1 MNSGK
6 WAVTHASSP
15 LAEAIL
21 EQMADAGIPAEN
33 VILLDTEDHTG
44 KRLSYADTYIETL
57 DHTEFDYEG
66 LIAVL
71 LLEQD
76 AELED
81 LLQHADC
88 FVISHYF
95 DEQAEPVYTPYLTQD
110 VKWTQAQPIKL
121 ATAEFSSLLSI
132 LKPMQSDYAFKSIQ
146 LVNILSSAFYGKP
159 AIDEL
164 ASQTINLLSSQKPE
178 SKVFPIQQA
187 FNMQP
192 VTTPAEMGLQLSLLM
207 GGDVSCS
214 IQSLLV
220 PAFYGMACS
229 VFVECAAGIELKAFI
244 ARLKKIKGI
253 KVSKDPVSPMS
264 HCQQGAT
271 IYVAMAQESG
281 QHANRVQFWMIA
293 DSSRNGLV
301 ENYIGTIKVLSE
313 SNELK
318 QK

>member
-6 WAVTHASSP
+6 WAVTHASSM

-21 EQMADAGIPAEN
+21 EQMAHAGIAAED
-33 VILLDTEDHTG
+33 VILLDTEEHTG
-44 KRLSYADTYIETL
+44 KRLSYTDTYIETQ

-71 LLEQD
+71 LLEKD

-95 DEQAEPVYTPYLTQD
+95 DEQAEPVYTPYLAQN
-110 VKWTQAQPIKL
+110 VIWTEPQPIKL
-121 ATAEFSSLLSI
+121 ATAELSSLLSI
-132 LKPMQSDYAFKSIQ
+132 LKPMQSDYEFKSIQ
-146 LVNILSSAFYGKP
+146 LVNILSSVFYGKP

-164 ASQTINLLSSQKPE
+164 ASQTINLLSSQKPV

-192 VTTPAEMGLQLSLLM
+192 VMTPVEMGLQLSALL
-207 GGDVSCS
+207 GGEVSCS

-229 VFVECAAGIELKAFI
+229 VFVECATDVQLNAFS
-244 ARLKKIKGI
+244 ARLQKIKGI
-253 KVSKDPVSPMS
+253 KLSKDPVSPMS
-264 HCQQGAT
+264 HCQQDAT
-271 IYVAMAQESG
+271 IYVAMTQESG
-281 QHANRVQFWMIA
+281 QQANRIQLWLVA

-301 ENYIGTIKVLSE
+301 ENYISTIKVLSE
-313 SNELK
+313 SKELR